1 MQKRIIFL
9 FTILLIFS
17 AFSLHAQIIQGEV
30 IGGLNFSKV
39 EGDRVNNGMFKF
51 NKPGVQIGV
60 GAIIPLRHNFST
72 TFELLFNQKGAYKR
86 YGQPDS
92 AQPMYLSR
100 LNYAEIPLLIQYT
113 DKGKYTFGIGA
124 SYSRLIGVKWV
135 VNGRIIS
142 NNINDGYYYKDNFD
156 WIADFKFRLYKQLKL
171 NVRYAYSLKSISTG
185 KKLFTTIGGVSQDAN
200 QRNSMISFRLIW
212 VFNEEQSTVNLEKSK
227 NAK

>member
-60 GAIIPLRHNFST
+60 GAIIPLQHNFST

>member
-30 IGGLNFSKV
+30 IGGFNFSKV
-39 EGDRVNNGMFKF
+39 EG
-51 NKPGVQIGV
+51 
-60 GAIIPLRHNFST
+60 
-72 TFELLFNQKGAYKR
+72 
-86 YGQPDS
+86 DS